1 MFCFLFKFLTESTA
15 AVCLFFNAT
24 DGSECDKGA
33 SCPFRHIRGDRTIVC
48 KHWLRGLCKKGDQC
62 EFLHEYD
69 MTKMPEC
76 YFYSRFNACH
86 NKECPF
92 LHIDPE
98 SKIKDCPWY
107 DRGFCRH
114 GPHCRHRHVRRVL
127 CMNYLSGFCP
137 DGSTCKYMHPRFEL
151 PPPPEINKDAPQKRA
166 PTCHYCGELG
176 HKASYCQKMPPEQ
189 REATMR
195 QEEAKLRALGYFKQN
210 QYFHHHQHQRDIHN
224 RNEQQ
229 ANANGEGG
237 DENQQPLQPLQQQQQ
252 PIQHQR
258 PPPKSLDEVTCY
270 KCGNKGHYANKCPKG
285 HLAFLSTAMHH
296 HNKNKNT

>member
-1 MFCFLFKFLTESTA
+1 MYIIIADVDHIEFNIERDLNEQFGALPLTFPGTDKSTA
-15 AVCLFFNAT
+15 AVCQFFNRN
-24 DGSECDKGA
+24 DGSECMHGL

-127 CMNYLSGFCP
+127 CTNYLAGFCP
-137 DGSTCKYMHPRFEL
+137 DGEACKYMHPRFEL
-151 PPPPEINKDAPQKRA
+151 PPAPEIPKDQIKRP
-166 PTCHYCGELG
+166 PTCHFCGEVG
-176 HKASYCQKMPPEQ
+176 HKAVHCQKMPPEQ
-189 REATMR
+189 REASMR
-195 QEEAKLRALGYFKQN
+195 QEEAKFRALGYMR
-210 QYFHHHQHQRDIHN
+210 HTP
-224 RNEQQ
+224 NEER
-229 ANANGEGG
+229 GPPR
-237 DENQQPLQPLQQQQQ
+237 PLEE
-252 PIQHQR
+252 I
-258 PPPKSLDEVTCY
+258 TCY
-270 KCGNKGHYANKCPKG
+270 KCGSKGHYANKCPKG
-285 HLAFLSTAMHH
+285 HLAFLSNHH
-296 HNKNKNT
+296 QNKNPGHQTVK